1 MGASFQ
7 LEFYSWEQIMIAKI
21 TLVSMLA
28 AVALARPEADPQ
40 FYHHGY
46 HHGVVGHVHPTCEH
60 GVDTLG
66 VQTCAPRV
74 EKFCVTEDVVSE
86 EITYEKRCKDVVS
99 KTCSPIIVKR
109 SAEAEPEAEAE
120 ADPQYGYGYG
130 GYGHHYGYAAPVTY
144 TLPELK
150 TKTIETPCAEHTSEH
165 CVDVPITKEVITP
178 VETCHE
184 VTKVDCT
191 PADHNIA
198 KVTRTPGVTTV
209 TDLAATYGLVH
220 AAPAPAAVPAAVD
233 A

>member
-28 AVALARPEADPQ
+28 AVAFARPEADPYY
-40 FYHHGY
+40 F
-46 HHGVVGHVHPTCEH
+46 HHGVVGRVHPTCEH
-60 GVDTLG
+60 GVDTLE

-74 EKFCVTEDVVSE
+74 EEVCVTEDVMSE
-86 EITYEKRCKDVVS
+86 EITYENRCKEVVS
-99 KTCSPIIVKR
+99 KTCSPVIVKR

-120 ADPQYGYGYG
+120 ADPQFWGH
-130 GYGHHYGYAAPVTY
+130 YGHHYGYAAPHVVAF
-144 TLPELK
+144 PELK

-165 CVDVPITKEVITP
+165 CVDVPIIKEVKTP
-178 VETCHE
+178 VKTCHQ

-198 KVTRTPGVTTV
+198 KVTCTPGSTTV

-220 AAPAPAAVPAAVD
+220 AAPAPAEVPAAVD

>member
-28 AVALARPEADPQ
+28 AVAFARPEADPY
-40 FYHHGY
+40 FY

-60 GVDTLG
+60 GVDTLE

-74 EKFCVTEDVVSE
+74 EKFCVTEDVISE

-99 KTCSPIIVKR
+99 KTCSPVIVKR
-109 SAEAEPEAEAE
+109 SAEADPE
-120 ADPQYGYGYG
+120 ADPQFEYGVWG

-144 TLPELK
+144 TFPELK
-150 TKTIETPCAEHTSEH
+150 TKTIETPCAEHTTEH

-178 VETCHE
+178 VETCHD

-198 KVTRTPGVTTV
+198 KVTCTPGSTTV
-209 TDLAATYGLVH
+209 TDLAATYKY
-220 AAPAPAAVPAAVD
+220 APAIAPAAVPAA
-233 A
+233 

>member
-1 MGASFQ
+1 MASFQ

-46 HHGVVGHVHPTCEH
+46 HHGVVGHVHPTCEQ
-60 GVDTLG
+60 GVDTLE
-66 VQTCAPRV
+66 VQSCAPRV
-74 EKFCVTEDVVSE
+74 DKICNTVDVVSE
-86 EITYEKRCKDVVS
+86 EITYEKRCKEVVS

-109 SAEAEPEAEAE
+109 SAEAEPEA
-120 ADPQYGYGYG
+120 DPQF
-130 GYGHHYGYAAPVTY
+130 GYGHFGHYGYAAPVTY
-144 TLPELK
+144 ALPEIQ

-165 CVDVPITKEVITP
+165 CVDVPIIKEIVTP
-178 VETCHE
+178 VETCHD

-198 KVTRTPGVTTV
+198 KVTCTPGQTTV
-209 TDLAATYGLVH
+209 TDLAATYGLVP
-220 AAPAPAAVPAAVD
+220 AAAPAAVEA
-233 A
+233 

>member
-1 MGASFQ
+1 MG
-7 LEFYSWEQIMIAKI
+7 KI

-60 GVDTLG
+60 GVDTLE

-74 EKFCVTEDVVSE
+74 EKFCVTKDVVSE
-86 EITYEKRCKDVVS
+86 
-99 KTCSPIIVKR
+99 TCSPVIVKR

-178 VETCHE
+178 VETCHD

-198 KVTRTPGVTTV
+198 KVTCTPGVTTV

-220 AAPAPAAVPAAVD
+220 AAPAPAAVPAAAVD